1 MTIRADAKY
10 PGKQDQDYFSG
21 LSTQSAGSTDL
32 CMHLVTILRH
42 GQAMPHDHRY
52 HESAVYVLACK
63 SGTVR
68 TMS

>member
-1 MTIRADAKY
+1 MMIRADDKY

-21 LSTQSAGSTDL
+21 MSTQRAGSTDL
-32 CMHLVTILRH
+32 CMRLVTILPH
-42 GQAMPHDHRY
+42 GQAMPHDHIY

-68 TMS
+68 TMP